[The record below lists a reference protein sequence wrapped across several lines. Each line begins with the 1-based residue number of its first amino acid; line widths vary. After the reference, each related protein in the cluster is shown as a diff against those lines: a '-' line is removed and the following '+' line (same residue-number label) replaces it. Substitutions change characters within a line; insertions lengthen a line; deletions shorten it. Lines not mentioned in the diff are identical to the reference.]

1 MATATTA
8 PAATGTKQP
17 QTFAELPVAAKLFV
31 LVFILAFLSGG
42 YYFALHMD
50 LADQID
56 GAVRQHAQLE
66 QDLVAAQNR
75 QQEYL
80 RLSQELADRE
90 PIDRL
95 NKRILP
101 ERAEIAAFLQD
112 INAMGELSGLQIRTV
127 EPQPEEPQQLYVK
140 VPVQLELSG
149 HFHQF
154 AKFFFNISQR
164 DRAINMENISL
175 TRAGSG
181 RRAGPPGVRW
191 KRPGDR
197 RERRPP
203 GDGPRHHVP
212 PSRGGAPG
220 RSGATAPAQ
229 GGHR

>member
-112 INAMGELSGLQIRTV
+112 INAMGELSGLQIRSV
-127 EPQPEEPQQLYVK
+127 QPEPEEPQALYVK
-140 VPVQLELSG
+140 VPVELDLEG

-154 AKFFFNISQR
+154 AKFFYNISQR
-164 DRAINMENISL
+164 DRAINMENIAL
-175 TRAGSG
+175 TLVGGGPGGQARAQEDGQATVEEVNL
-181 RRAGPPGVRW
+181 RVTVLATTFH
-191 KRPGDR
+191 RPAAPAADAAAVA
-197 RERRPP
+197 P
-203 GDGPRHHVP
+203 
-212 PSRGGAPG
+212 GAPG
-220 RSGATAPAQ
+220 
-229 GGHR
+229 GHR